1 MPGAEGSGNL
11 GGATPGPGLLAPVL
25 GKAALEVSIFSRMGC
40 CLDEETSLL
49 TSLSSRED
57 FSLAVFISS
66 RRAA

>member
-1 MPGAEGSGNL
+1 MPGADGTGNL
-11 GGATPGPGLLAPVL
+11 GGATPGPKLLAPVL
-25 GKAALEVSIFSRMGC
+25 GKAVLEVSIFSRAGC
-40 CLDEETSLL
+40 FLDEETSLL